1 MLSDSYAMSLFQ
13 EASDFRRQ
21 SLVSETCRRL
31 NMHTHKHTRHW
42 SGQMD
47 VNIANRCSSNKWDLW
62 ETCACCFPCLLTVW
76 RIWTGSLIRCC
87 PSKFWTN
94 LKPSPTSYKRYVL
107 PENVFCGYHQC
118 HESLVEKSNSVCI
131 KITPYK
137 QPHELSCPL
146 QEEMQKAAFQA
157 LQLQKDSV
165 HGYIRKQVCVGGW
178 RWVGS
183 GLNLSL
189 VSAFFYGIDRM
200 ELTVNDKLYSWGCGL
215 MFSFSLRLVQQ
226 LQQALWVCKT
236 YWFVQNH
243 I

>member
-1 MLSDSYAMSLFQ
+1 MENLDRKFDKMLSLQVLDKSKAIAHILQ
-13 EASDFRRQ
+13 EVR
-21 SLVSETCRRL
+21 
-31 NMHTHKHTRHW
+31 M
-42 SGQMD
+42 
-47 VNIANRCSSNKWDLW
+47 
-62 ETCACCFPCLLTVW
+62 
-76 RIWTGSLIRCC
+76 
-87 PSKFWTN
+87 
-94 LKPSPTSYKRYVL
+94 

-200 ELTVNDKLYSWGCGL
+200 ELTVNDKLYS
-215 MFSFSLRLVQQ
+215 
-226 LQQALWVCKT
+226 
-236 YWFVQNH
+236 
-243 I
+243 